1 MSTDDAGE
9 VVRLRAVMRGRVQMV
24 GFRMFT
30 ESAVA
35 ELNRAASRPITGVV
49 KNLPDGSS
57 VEVIAEGARADL
69 EALLAELEIGPP
81 MAMVR
86 SVNAEWSEPTLEYA
100 EFETAY

>member
-1 MSTDDAGE
+1 MSEGGADD
-9 VVRLRAVMRGRVQMV
+9 VVRMTAIARGRVQMV
-24 GFRMFT
+24 GFRMFA

-35 ELNRAASRPITGVV
+35 ELSRAASRPITGTVR
-49 KNLPDGSS
+49 NLPDGSS
-57 VEVIAEGARADL
+57 VEVIAEGERGDL

-86 SVNAEWSEPTLEYA
+86 SVDAEWSEPTLEYA

>member
-1 MSTDDAGE
+1 MSADHAVD
-9 VVRLRAVMRGRVQMV
+9 VVRMTAIARGRVQMV
-24 GFRMFT
+24 GFRMFA

-35 ELNRAASRPITGVV
+35 ELNRAASRPITGTVR
-49 KNLPDGSS
+49 NLPDGSS
-57 VEVIAEGARADL
+57 VEVIAEGERGDL

-86 SVNAEWSEPTLEYA
+86 SVDVEWSEPTLEYA